1 MAMTRPRTSKALYL
15 GLPILFITLVGAGL
29 LAWKA
34 FGPSSASYPRK
45 VMKHAEELQD
55 RILSFDSKI
64 TVPWISVRP
73 ATKWT
78 KTAPASLI

>member
-1 MAMTRPRTSKALYL
+1 MTRPRTSKALYL

-55 RILSFDSKI
+55 RILS
-64 TVPWISVRP
+64 
-73 ATKWT
+73 
-78 KTAPASLI
+78 

>member
-64 TVPWISVRP
+64 TVPLDFGTTGNEVD
-73 ATKWT
+73 